1 MVDAACQC
9 SLRVPSAD
17 SCFQAGSGATS
28 HVTRAVNTAQQ
39 THQDKPAQQTHPRTT
54 TQPSR
59 PTRTTRLPT
68 RPTSH
73 QDNKTAQQTH
83 QDAAVM
89 TTRVE
94 SVSRMTETD
103 VRLVDVPEIDYFTSK
118 LTLNSPMDQ
127 LNSC

>member
-1 MVDAACQC
+1 MVKSNLKTKSCRVKLTPEMVDAACQC

-17 SCFQAGSGATS
+17 SCFQAGSGATL
-28 HVTRAVNTAQQ
+28 HVTRAVNTA
-39 THQDKPAQQTHPRTT
+39 R
-54 TQPSR
+54 
-59 PTRTTRLPT
+59 
-68 RPTSH
+68 
-73 QDNKTAQQTH
+73 QTH

-89 TTRVE
+89 TMRVE

-127 LNSC
+127 VNSC